1 MAKKISQLNP
11 ASNPDPASEVVIE
24 HAGQNYKLKIED
36 LLYDNITQRADGGIS
51 VTRNQVMTKLFN
63 DSGNGAAGP
72 GFRFVHETS
81 STNNF
86 TQDFYLTSEGYMR
99 FADVSYRD
107 INGTQS
113 RGTYADFRVGN
124 LKFYGPSGS
133 SLDQNVDYGGAA
145 DMLTE
150 LRAPYGQSILYLQ
163 GFGKNAISGMEMKG
177 SVNIIALRDF
187 DQDSV
192 AGTNYTGSQMTSNFD
207 LRYNERD
214 YRNFN
219 IVNSNGK
226 FGIDSLDWSTSN
238 YSSLFSLYPHKVVDG
253 VDGNGGHYGWGGG
266 THPVWG
272 QFNFSGAFV
281 LGPLDTS
288 DVTNMLIRENGNG
301 CFYLDQG
308 TSWCFRMREDRS
320 YHRMFINNEGSG
332 GTAGDGTGAGGT
344 TLQLNQELDG
354 FNPQAEIKRNVGT
367 APGPIAYNVT
377 TDYPGD
383 LVTSH
388 QATLQ
393 VQAYAARVALGYMAH
408 CDETK
413 FRSSPNAS
421 PIPMT
426 GGSNVGNVVGIYL
439 YGEGLGTTTNGSQ
452 NKRSLVPQGN
462 NMDLG
467 NSDSQW
473 RDIFT
478 QNAVTVVSDEKVK
491 QDISSL
497 DDAEKTVAFKL
508 KDLVKKY
515 RLKSSVE
522 SKGEEARI
530 HIGWIAQ
537 EVEKA
542 FSDEGLDASRYGL
555 FCRDTHYKVF
565 VNGEDTGT
573 VQRTSGQVQDEIL
586 YESLEKIYEET
597 GGEKVSTETK
607 NSSLGVI
614 SSGENQIAAPKKR
627 KIVGIADEVTFEP
640 FDAYSLRY
648 EELIC
653 FIVSAL

>member
-1 MAKKISQLNP
+1 MAKKISQLNS

-36 LLYDNITQRADGGIS
+36 LLYSDLTQNADGNLQF
-51 VTRNQVMTKLFN
+51 TRNQLIWSQVGDAF
-63 DSGNGAAGP
+63 SSGP
-72 GFRFVHETS
+72 GFRFKNDVS
-81 STNNF
+81 SNLTYES
-86 TQDFYLTSEGYMR
+86 DFYLDDNGDFRLSGV
-99 FADVSYRD
+99 DYRQYD
-107 INGTQS
+107 AGLV
-113 RGTYADFRVGN
+113 RGTYAKLAPGKCEFWAYDSAGAHMDAYFTA
-124 LKFYGPSGS
+124 PSG
-133 SLDQNVDYGGAA
+133 NAAIYVRGASGLA
-145 DMLTE
+145 
-150 LRAPYGQSILYLQ
+150 
-163 GFGKNAISGMEMKG
+163 GMELDG
-177 SVNIIALRDF
+177 SVNLISFRDKDNNQVSAYTAVQLENNSALRSTE
-187 DQDSV
+187 Q
-192 AGTNYTGSQMTSNFD
+192 
-207 LRYNERD
+207 E
-214 YRNFN
+214 YRGFN

-226 FGIDSLDWSTSN
+226 FGIDSISWSGDK
-238 YSSLFSLYPHKVVDG
+238 YASLFSLYPHKPVEG
-253 VDGNGGHYGWGGG
+253 IDGNGGGLGFG
-266 THPVWG
+266 TDEKWG
-272 QFNFSGAFV
+272 QFNWGGAFV
-281 LGPLDTS
+281 FAPLSTS
-288 DVTNMLIRENGNG
+288 DVTGMLINENGNG
-301 CFYLDQG
+301 CFYLDKG

-332 GTAGDGTGAGGT
+332 GNAGDGTGAGGT

-354 FNPQAEIKRNVGT
+354 FNPEAQIKRNVGT

-377 TDYPGD
+377 TDYPGN

-393 VQAYAARVALGYMAH
+393 VQAYSGRVALGYMAH

-413 FRSSPNAS
+413 FKPSPNSS

-426 GGSNVGNVVGIYL
+426 GGSNIGNVAGIYL
-439 YGEGLGTTTNGSQ
+439 YGEGLGTTENGSQ

-522 SKGEEARI
+522 YKGEEARI

-573 VQRTSGQVQDEIL
+573 VQRTNSQVQDEML

-597 GGEKVSTETK
+597 GGEEVSTETK
-607 NSSLGVI
+607 DSSLGVI
-614 SSGENQIAAPKKR
+614 SSGENQTAAPKKR

>member
-36 LLYDNITQRADGGIS
+36 LLYSDLIQNAEGNLQF
-51 VTRNQVMTKLFN
+51 TRNQLIWSQVGDAF
-63 DSGNGAAGP
+63 SSGP
-72 GFRFVHETS
+72 GLRCKNDVS
-81 STNNF
+81 SNLTYES
-86 TQDFYLTSEGYMR
+86 DFYLDDDGDFRMAGVDYR
-99 FADVSYRD
+99 SY
-107 INGTQS
+107 GAGLV
-113 RGTYADFRVGN
+113 RGTYA
-124 LKFYGPSGS
+124 KFAPGRCEFWAYDSPGAHMNAYFTAPNGDAAIYVRGPSG
-133 SLDQNVDYGGAA
+133 LA
-145 DMLTE
+145 
-150 LRAPYGQSILYLQ
+150 
-163 GFGKNAISGMEMKG
+163 GMELDG
-177 SVNIIALRDF
+177 SVNLISFRDRDNDQVSTYTAVQLQNDFNLR
-187 DQDSV
+187 S
-192 AGTNYTGSQMTSNFD
+192 T
-207 LRYNERD
+207 EKE
-214 YRNFN
+214 YRGFN

-226 FGIDSLDWSTSN
+226 FGIDSISWAGDK
-238 YSSLFSLYPHKVVDG
+238 YASLFSLYPHKPVQG
-253 VDGNGGHYGWGGG
+253 IDGNGGGLGFG
-266 THPVWG
+266 TDEKWG
-272 QFNFSGAFV
+272 QFNWGGAFV
-281 LGPLDTS
+281 FAPLDTS
-288 DVTNMLIRENGNG
+288 DVTGMLINENGNG
-301 CFYLDQG
+301 CFYLDKG
-308 TSWCFRMREDRS
+308 TSWCFRMREDRN

-332 GTAGDGTGAGGT
+332 GTAGDATGAGGT
-344 TLQLNQELDG
+344 TLQLNQQLDG

-388 QATLQ
+388 QASLQ
-393 VQAYAARVALGYMAH
+393 VQAYSARLALGYMAH

-413 FRSSPNAS
+413 FRPSPNSS

-439 YGEGLGTTTNGSQ
+439 YGEGLGTTENGSQ

-573 VQRTSGQVQDEIL
+573 VQRTNGQVQDEML

-607 NSSLGVI
+607 DSSLGVI
-614 SSGENQIAAPKKR
+614 SSGENQTTAPKKR

>member
-24 HAGQNYKLKIED
+24 HAGQNYKLKLED
-36 LLYDNITQRADGGIS
+36 LLYSDLIQNNDGNLQF
-51 VTRNQVMTKLFN
+51 TRNQLIWSQVGDPF
-63 DSGNGAAGP
+63 SSGP
-72 GFRFVHETS
+72 GFRFRNDFDSNTRFES
-81 STNNF
+81 
-86 TQDFYLTSEGYMR
+86 DFY
-99 FADVSYRD
+99 FDD
-107 INGTQS
+107 NGDFRMAGVDYKNYGAGQV
-113 RGTYADFRVGN
+113 RGTYAKFAPGRAEFWAYDSPEAHMN
-124 LKFYGPSGS
+124 LYLTSRQGDCAAFVRGYEGLAAIELEGAVNIV
-133 SLDQNVDYGGAA
+133 SLRDTDSHSV
-145 DMLTE
+145 
-150 LRAPYGQSILYLQ
+150 ILYQPQTLQ
-163 GFGKNAISGMEMKG
+163 
-177 SVNIIALRDF
+177 D
-187 DQDSV
+187 D
-192 AGTNYTGSQMTSNFD
+192 FD
-207 LRYNERD
+207 LRYTEQEFRK
-214 YRNFN
+214 FN

-226 FGIDSLDWSTSN
+226 FGIDSISWDGN
-238 YSSLFSLYPHKVVDG
+238 KYASLFGLYPHKPVNG
-253 VDGNGGHYGWGGG
+253 IDGNGGGLGFG
-266 THPVWG
+266 TDEKWG
-272 QFNFSGAFV
+272 QFNWGGAFV
-281 LGPLDTS
+281 FGPLDTS
-288 DVTNMLIRENGNG
+288 DVTNMLIRANGNG
-301 CFYLDQG
+301 CFYLDKG
-308 TSWCFRMREDRS
+308 TSWNFRMREDRN

-332 GTAGDGTGAGGT
+332 GTAGDATGAGGT
-344 TLQLNQELDG
+344 TLQLNQNLDG
-354 FNPQAEIKRNVGT
+354 FNPEAQIKRNVGVVIDGAQT
-367 APGPIAYNVT
+367 GTNYATT

-413 FRSSPNAS
+413 FRPSP
-421 PIPMT
+421 
-426 GGSNVGNVVGIYL
+426 GGSTLNMVLGSNLGNVAGIYI
-439 YGEGLGTTTNGSQ
+439 YGEGLGKTTDGNH
-452 NKRSLVPQGN
+452 NKRALVPQGG
-462 NMDLG
+462 NMNLG

-491 QDISSL
+491 QDISSI
-497 DDAEKTVAFKL
+497 DNSEKKVALKL

-522 SKGEEARI
+522 SKGEDARI

-542 FSDEGLDASRYGL
+542 FSEEGLDATRYAL

-573 VQRTSGQVQDEIL
+573 VQRTRGQVQDEIL

-597 GGEKVSTETK
+597 GGEEVVAETK
-607 NSSLGVI
+607 DSEIGVI
-614 SSGENQIAAPKKR
+614 STGKNQTPAPKKR
-627 KIVGIADEVTFEP
+627 KIIGIADEVTFEP